1 MSDKTI
7 KGLIKVLKDLEKF
20 GDEVKTD
27 VHVITADNATEI
39 ELDAQNRAPFN
50 KLIGFGGDLR
60 RGIHAV
66 ELGKAD
72 FKVMTNYGNVA
83 PYSAYIEF
91 GTGKSVQVPAELK
104 EIAIMFKGNNER
116 EVNIQPQPYLYP
128 AFVKGRTQYLKDLK
142 KLLKDLTKKYD

>member
-7 KGLIKVLKDLEKF
+7 KGLTKVLKDLEKF

-39 ELDAQNRAPFN
+39 ALDAQNRAPVDLG
-50 KLIGFGGDLR
+50 KLKQ
-60 RGIHAV
+60 GIRAV
-66 ELGKAD
+66 ELGKSD
-72 FKVMTNYGNVA
+72 FKIMTNSTGYA

-91 GTGKSVQVPAELK
+91 GTGKSVQVPSELK
-104 EIAIMFKGNNER
+104 EIAIMFKGNNSR

-128 AFVKGRTQYLKDLK
+128 AFVKGRKQDLKDLK
-142 KLLKDLTKKYD
+142 ELLNRLTKKYD